1 MGAGAGVRALAP
13 LHNRERYAAG
23 VAVLDA
29 TAAPK
34 LASRAVG
41 SAEKRC
47 CCGRS
52 AWVSARGAELAAASP
67 RAAHYSSVTREAAA
81 PGRSQVP
88 DWIAQSG
95 LSCNPAYFG
104 WRLLRPKGGL
114 RSLCVNRSERGGERE
129 KLRAV
134 AAGGALDRLV
144 SAASFH
150 HYCPPAARSVE
161 VPAGA
166 TPAEA
171 QPVPPLTPAFALA
184 GRGRGGGEI
193 SDSIAE
199 PCQIKKINKNRRSAG
214 ASYKKGFVHRFF

>member
-1 MGAGAGVRALAP
+1 MWRCWP
-13 LHNRERYAAG
+13 LPPLLSGHR
-23 VAVLDA
+23 
-29 TAAPK
+29 
-34 LASRAVG
+34 
-41 SAEKRC
+41 
-47 CCGRS
+47 GRS
-52 AWVSARGAELAAASP
+52 APRRSAAAASGAPGQPSARGAELAAASP
-67 RAAHYSSVTREAAA
+67 RAAHYSSVTGEAAA

-95 LSCNPAYFG
+95 LSSCNPAYFG
-104 WRLLRPKGGL
+104 WRLLRPEGGL
-114 RSLCVNRSERGGERE
+114 RSLCVNPSERGGERE

-134 AAGGALDRLV
+134 AAGGASERLV

-150 HYCPPAARSVE
+150 HYCPPAARSAE

-171 QPVPPLTPAFALA
+171 QPVPPPPPHLLL
-184 GRGRGGGEI
+184 RGEGEI